1 MQIDTHDIDGKKIGS
16 TNLKDQ
22 LFNSKLD
29 VSTVGSLVRWSES
42 NQKPRRARTK
52 NRSEVKGSTQK
63 LGRQKGSGG
72 ARHGSKKANIFR
84 SGGMAHNLRGVRSL
98 KKMPK
103 RIRQEAIKHILSDKL
118 KNNNLIIVDELKIA
132 DPKTKTLAKC
142 LSDLNAHSALILEGD
157 KPDNNF
163 ALASRNLKNIKYTN
177 INNFNALDLLGFEKL
192 IISKNALELLE
203 SRVN

>member
-1 MQIDTHDIDGKKIGS
+1 MQIDTHSIDGKKIGS

>member
-1 MQIDTHDIDGKKIGS
+1 MQIDMHKIDGKKSGS
-16 TNLKDQ
+16 VNLKDQ
-22 LFNSKLD
+22 LFNSKSDLS
-29 VSTVGSLVRWSES
+29 VVGSLVRWNES
-42 NQKPRRARTK
+42 NQKPLRARTK
-52 NRSEVKGSTQK
+52 NRSEVKGTTQK

-103 RIRQEAIKHILSDKL
+103 RTRQEALKHILSDKL
-118 KNNNLIIVDELKIA
+118 KNNNLIIVEELKITE
-132 DPKTKTLAKC
+132 PKTKTLVKS

-163 ALASRNLKNIKYTN
+163 ALASRNLKNIKYSS

-192 IISKNALELLE
+192 IMSKNALEMLE
-203 SRVN
+203 SRIN

>member
-1 MQIDTHDIDGKKIGS
+1 
-16 TNLKDQ
+16 
-22 LFNSKLD
+22 
-29 VSTVGSLVRWSES
+29 
-42 NQKPRRARTK
+42 
-52 NRSEVKGSTQK
+52 
-63 LGRQKGSGG
+63 
-72 ARHGSKKANIFR
+72 
-84 SGGMAHNLRGVRSL
+84 
-98 KKMPK
+98 MPK

>member
-1 MQIDTHDIDGKKIGS
+1 MQIDMHKIDGKKSGS
-16 TNLKDQ
+16 VNLKDQ
-22 LFNSKLD
+22 LFNSKSDLS
-29 VSTVGSLVRWSES
+29 VVGSLVRCNES
-42 NQKPRRARTK
+42 NQKSLRARTK
-52 NRSEVKGSTQK
+52 NRSEVKGTTQK

-103 RIRQEAIKHILSDKL
+103 RTRQEALKHI
-118 KNNNLIIVDELKIA
+118 
-132 DPKTKTLAKC
+132 

-163 ALASRNLKNIKYTN
+163 ALASRNLKNIKYSS

-192 IISKNALELLE
+192 IMSKNALEILE
-203 SRVN
+203 SRIN